1 LAELK
6 DKHVVVLGGSSG
18 IGYATATAC
27 VAAGARVTIASRDAA
42 RVAAAARTLDASGRS
57 ASVDATSRG
66 ALDAFFAGL
75 ERVDHLVLSLTSG
88 GGAGLFR
95 ELDLD
100 ALRAAIDGKL
110 WAYVNALQAAL
121 PYLAKDG
128 GASSVT
134 MVTAGSARMAAP
146 ATSGLAASNGALNA
160 MVGPLALELAPVR
173 VNAVCPGVVTTPT
186 FERWPEDLARR
197 VMESAQATPVGR
209 AGRPEEVA
217 SVVLMLMQ
225 NAYLT
230 GSIIDCDGGIR
241 LRS

>member
-1 LAELK
+1 MAELK
-6 DKHVVVLGGSSG
+6 GKHVVVLGGSSG

-57 ASVDATSRG
+57 AAVDATSRD

-100 ALRAAIDGKL
+100 ALREAIDGKL
-110 WAYVNALQAAL
+110 FAYVNALQAAL
-121 PYLAKDG
+121 PYVAKDG
-128 GASSVT
+128 GASVA

-146 ATSGLAASNGALNA
+146 ATAGLAASNGALNA
-160 MVGPLALELAPVR
+160 MVGTLALELAPVR

-217 SVVLMLMQ
+217 SVVLMLLQ
-225 NAYLT
+225 NEYLT

>member
-1 LAELK
+1 MAELK
-6 DKHVVVLGGSSG
+6 DKHVVVLGGTSG
-18 IGYATATAC
+18 IGYATAQAC
-27 VAAGARVTIASRDAA
+27 AAAGARVTIASRAAA

-57 ASVDATSRG
+57 AAVDATSRA

-95 ELDLD
+95 TLDLD
-100 ALRAAIDGKL
+100 TLRAAIDGKL
-110 WAYVNALQAAL
+110 FAYVDALQAAL
-121 PYLAKDG
+121 PYLPKDG
-128 GASSVT
+128 GGSVV

-146 ATSGLAASNGALNA
+146 ATAGLAASNGALNA

-173 VNAVCPGVVTTPT
+173 VNAVCPGVVTTPI
-186 FERWPEDLARR
+186 FEQWPEDLARR
-197 VMESAQATPVGR
+197 MASSAQATPVGR

-217 SVVLMLMQ
+217 AVVLMLLQ
-225 NAYLT
+225 NEYLT

-241 LRS
+241 LGS